1 MLKKYLLFFLFLF
14 CSINTHASIWGDI
27 GGCITDPCN
36 CGQSERTET
45 WNKGPNQ
52 IVKTFKTGANCP
64 PWNKSDGRDT
74 DNCLLQFDYPGRF
87 VPFVLNRCAQAS
99 PDSTYFTPKI
109 TIRIQSCNA
118 AACWSQNANLNWDG
132 QCVLWPTGYG
142 LPLTRVCAR
151 IAVPAMAPPPG
162 INSDPSPA
170 DPGYTAGFHL
180 NKVGFTD
187 SDDTIVGVDGQILT
201 ISSPKLCAYSD
212 PGLVNLVSDS
222 GAHTDLVDWNPNSQP
237 LHETTKLSPIA
248 QVLKFLVTTLG
259 GANIPSLLSKLL
271 GMISQDSEIIKVLQT
286 VLNAIGDLFNFF
298 PNKVIIPIIE
308 AFGSLNGSVDD
319 FSFGCVQLP
328 LGPYP
333 PPFCKSLN
341 ELSVPA
347 VINNVCSVKNPDG
360 TFNQS
365 SVVLPCVVSNVR
377 NNIINNTVRV
387 SFNNLIPICTG
398 TNPDLNTCVEIKGV
412 FTSASSAHVATAYTD
427 FIKPCSSSSSGAPCI
442 NTNIKLTC
450 DVTANGCNQ
459 GFRIVYSQVMD
470 KLETPSDY
478 FISDI
483 PYCGTAEANNSTSC
497 QKIWGANIGQFV
509 DVSVQFP
516 EVQVQDKDNLMPI
529 QQSFTLND
537 SNNKSRSLYA
547 SISNTKTDT
556 QDPADICVFESSSL
570 AGCVS
575 RVSDSYSLATYECE
589 KQYSGITCPSNS
601 YYTPQFV
608 ASMQVIDDKGNII
621 DQTSTLV
628 TPLSYAAPDPDNP
641 NATESVVTLAGYNY
655 SSSVAFIPKDPP
667 KYPDDKYIAMPFSGP
682 NALNQITIH
691 GVYKDNIPP
700 YDNNGS
706 PNPNAVYLKYL
717 EYINGK
723 YIQGGTHTCLMPKNF
738 QHCSPV
744 PPPPSTTPGNPNN
757 NQQINCVLAKLDQ
770 SNTVDCSVLKSKIA
784 EDANYA
790 NLSLCE
796 STSGC
801 SQVETLS
808 GTGKGITVYKCA
820 NNTNCYTN
828 NDNPNTP
835 VCVLTTD
842 YLNRLEPKSNLGSI
856 LDATQYYKVTFYPS
870 DDHAKPNQPTYD
882 VKVSDVRDKT
892 WRELNLCSPIL
903 APVCSA
909 ITSPQASDGNALWGE
924 TDIGELRVGTC
935 PPNWVEIDP
944 SLDPYPNL
952 EPKGTSL
959 KRYCLSNFD
968 NKTIKFETLGQN
980 IGCRESKI
988 LPIEIIENNFPT
1000 ELVNIPYN
1008 PTTKTG
1014 DFILNVVPLQPDPS
1028 LGVDAFPR
1036 DPRTFIDA
1044 SNEPDNSKLFTI
1056 TFKVTLDAIMADID
1070 YFKILDLWYDDCTL
1084 VYVNNTK
1091 VLSAPIASQDSLD
1104 QKAYCNNGND
1114 QGMALQAKNLPLD
1127 IKPYLKQ
1134 GENTIKFQLRVMYG
1148 GGLYYHMQYKMLR

>member
-1 MLKKYLLFFLFLF
+1 MLKKYLLFVFFLF
-14 CSINTHASIWGDI
+14 CSINIYASIWGDI
-27 GGCITDPCN
+27 GECITDPCN

-45 WNKGPNQ
+45 WNAGSINA
-52 IVKTFKTGANCP
+52 ITKTFKTGANCP
-64 PWNKSDGRDT
+64 PWNKSAGRGT

-87 VPFVLNRCAQAS
+87 VPFVLNRCAQES
-99 PDSTYFTPKI
+99 PDSSYFNPKI

-118 AACWSQNANLNWDG
+118 AACWSQDANLNWDG

-151 IAVPAMAPPPG
+151 IAVPGMQPPSG
-162 INSDPSPA
+162 INSYPSPA

-222 GAHTDLVDWNPNSQP
+222 GVHTDALDWNPNSQP

-248 QVLKFLVTTLG
+248 QVLKFLVTTLSEL
-259 GANIPSLLSKLL
+259 NIPKLLGTLL
-271 GMISQDSEIIKVLQT
+271 GMISQDLEIIKVLQT
-286 VLNAIGDLFNFF
+286 ILNAIGDLFNFF
-298 PNKVIIPIIE
+298 PNAVIIPIIE
-308 AFGSLNGSVDD
+308 AFGSLNGSVDNY
-319 FSFGCVQLP
+319 SFGCVQLP

-341 ELSVPA
+341 DLSVPA
-347 VINNVCSVKNPDG
+347 VINNVCSVKNPNG

-365 SVVLPCVVSNVR
+365 SVVLPCVVSNIR

-387 SFNNLIPICTG
+387 SFNNLIPLCTG
-398 TNPDLNTCVEIKGV
+398 TNPDLTTCVEIKGPR
-412 FTSASSAHVATAYTD
+412 TSASGAHTATAYTD
-427 FIKPCSSSSSGAPCI
+427 FIKPCSSSSSSALCI
-442 NTNIKLTC
+442 NTNMKLPC

-459 GFRIVYSQVMD
+459 GFRIVYSQVMGT
-470 KLETPSDY
+470 LETPSDY
-478 FISDI
+478 FISDM
-483 PYCGTAEANNSTSC
+483 PDCGTAEASNSTSC

-516 EVQVQDKDNLMPI
+516 GVQDQKPSSLMPI
-529 QQSFTLND
+529 QQIFTLND
-537 SNNKSRSLYA
+537 NNNQPRSLYA

-556 QDPADICVFESSSL
+556 QDPVDICVFESSSL
-570 AGCVS
+570 VGCVP

-589 KQYSGITCPSNS
+589 KQYSGITCPNNT
-601 YYTPQFV
+601 YYTPQFI
-608 ASMQVIDDKGNII
+608 ASMQVKDEKGNII

-628 TPLSYAAPDPDNP
+628 TPLSYAAPDPNNP
-641 NATESVVTLAGYNY
+641 NATESIITLAGYNY
-655 SSSVAFIPKDPP
+655 SSSVAFIPKDLN
-667 KYPDDKYIAMPFSGP
+667 DKYIAMPFSGP
-682 NALNQITIH
+682 NALNQITIY

-700 YDNNGS
+700 YDNNGN
-706 PNPNAVYLKYL
+706 PNPNTVYLKYL
-717 EYINGK
+717 EYVNGK
-723 YIQGGTHTCLMPKNF
+723 YVQGGTHTCLMPKNF

-770 SNTVDCSVLKSKIA
+770 QNTVDCSVFKSKVA
-784 EDANYA
+784 SYA

-796 STSGC
+796 SISGC

-808 GTGKGITVYKCA
+808 GAGKGITIYSCA
-820 NNTNCYTN
+820 NNSNCYIN

-842 YLNRLEPKSNLGSI
+842 YLNRINPASNLGSI
-856 LDATQYYKVTFYPS
+856 LDATQYYQVTFDS
-870 DDHAKPNQPTYD
+870 NSNPTYD
-882 VKVSDVRDKT
+882 VKTSDVRDKT

-909 ITSPQASDGNALWGE
+909 ITSPQAADGNALWDQ
-924 TDIGELRVGTC
+924 TDIGELRVGRC

-968 NKTIKFETLGQN
+968 NKTIEFEPLNQN
-980 IGCRESKI
+980 IGCRESKG
-988 LPIEIIENNFPT
+988 LPIEIIDNNFPSST
-1000 ELVNIPYN
+1000 IR
-1008 PTTKTG
+1008 PTTPYDPNTKIG
-1014 DFILNVVPLQPDPS
+1014 DFYLNVPPIKS
-1028 LGVDAFPR
+1028 LWNPNDMAFNPN
-1036 DPRTFIDA
+1036 DGSKIDA
-1044 SNEPDNSKLFTI
+1044 TNETDQTKLFTI

-1070 YFKILDLWYDDCTL
+1070 YFKILNLWYDDCTI
-1084 VYVNNTK
+1084 VYINNTK
-1091 VLSAPIASQDSLD
+1091 VLSAPIVSQDSLD
-1104 QKAYCNNGND
+1104 HKDYCNNGND
-1114 QGMALQAKNLPLD
+1114 QGKALQASNLPID

-1134 GENTIKFQLRVMYG
+1134 GENIIKFQLRVIGG

>member
-1 MLKKYLLFFLFLF
+1 MLTKYSLFFLFLF
-14 CSINTHASIWGDI
+14 CSINTHAGIWGDI
-27 GGCITDPCN
+27 GECITDPCN

-45 WNKGPNQ
+45 WNAGSINA
-52 IVKTFKTGANCP
+52 VTKTFKTGTNCP
-64 PWNKSDGRDT
+64 PWNKSDGRDN

-87 VPFVLNRCAQAS
+87 TPFVLNRCAQES
-99 PDSTYFTPKI
+99 PDSSYFTPKI

-118 AACWSQNANLNWDG
+118 AACWSQNTNLNWDG
-132 QCVLWPTGYG
+132 ECVLWPTGYG

-151 IAVPAMAPPPG
+151 IALPVRQPPPG
-162 INSDPSPA
+162 INSNPSPA

-187 SDDTIVGVDGQILT
+187 SDDTIVGVDRQILT

-222 GAHTDLVDWNPNSQP
+222 GVHIDPLDWNPNSQP
-237 LHETTKLSPIA
+237 LHKTTKLSPIA
-248 QVLKFLVTTLG
+248 QVLNFLVITLDVV
-259 GANIPSLLSKLL
+259 NIPKLLGTLL
-271 GMISQDSEIIKVLQT
+271 GMISQDLEIIKVLQT
-286 VLNAIGDLFNFF
+286 ILNAIGDLFNFL
-298 PNKVIIPIIE
+298 PNTVIIPIIE

-319 FSFGCVQLP
+319 YSFGCVQLP

-347 VINNVCSVKNPDG
+347 VINNVCSIKSPNG

-365 SVVLPCVVSNVR
+365 SAVLPCVVSNVR

-387 SFNNLIPICTG
+387 SFNNLIPLCTG
-398 TNPDLNTCVEIKGV
+398 AKPDLTTCVEINGS
-412 FTSASSAHVATAYTD
+412 FTSASGAHTATAYTD
-427 FIKPCSSSSSGAPCI
+427 FIKPCSSSSPGAPCI
-442 NTNIKLTC
+442 NTNIKLSC
-450 DVTANGCNQ
+450 DVATNGCNQ
-459 GFRIVYSQVMD
+459 GFRIVYSQVMGT
-470 KLETPSDY
+470 LETPSDY

-483 PYCGTAEANNSTSC
+483 PDCGTAEASNSTSC

-516 EVQVQDKDNLMPI
+516 EVQDQKPSSLMPI

-537 SNNKSRSLYA
+537 NNNNPRSLYA

-556 QDPADICVFESSSL
+556 QDPTDICVFESSSL
-570 AGCVS
+570 AGCVP

-589 KQYSGITCPSNS
+589 KQYSGITCPSNT

-608 ASMQVIDDKGNII
+608 ASMQVQDDKGNII

-628 TPLSYAAPDPDNP
+628 TPLSYAAPDDPKHP
-641 NATESVVTLAGYNY
+641 NATESIVTLAGYNY

-682 NALNQITIH
+682 NALNQITIY

-700 YDNNGS
+700 YDNNGN

-717 EYINGK
+717 EYVNGK
-723 YIQGGTHTCLMPKNF
+723 YVQGGTHTCLMPKNF

-770 SNTVDCSVLKSKIA
+770 PNTVDCSVFKSKVA
-784 EDANYA
+784 SYA

-808 GTGKGITVYKCA
+808 GTGKGITIYSCA
-820 NNTNCYTN
+820 NNSNCYIN

-835 VCVLTTD
+835 VCVLTID
-842 YLNRLEPKSNLGSI
+842 YLNRINPLSNLGSI
-856 LDATQYYKVTFYPS
+856 LDATQYYKVTFDS
-870 DDHAKPNQPTYD
+870 NSNPTYD
-882 VKVSDVRDKT
+882 VKTSDVRDKT

-909 ITSPQASDGNALWGE
+909 ITSPQAAHGNALWDE
-924 TDIGELRVGTC
+924 TDIGDLSVGRC
-935 PPNWVEIDP
+935 PLNWVEIDP

-968 NKTIKFETLGQN
+968 NKNIEFEPLNQN
-980 IGCRESKI
+980 IGCRESKG
-988 LPIEIIENNFPT
+988 LPIEIIDNNFPPST
-1000 ELVNIPYN
+1000 IR
-1008 PTTKTG
+1008 PTTPYDPNTKIGNFYLNKEPKQLENG
-1014 DFILNVVPLQPDPS
+1014 DW
-1028 LGVDAFPR
+1028 AF
-1036 DPRTFIDA
+1036 DSNDGSKIDA
-1044 SNEPDNSKLFTI
+1044 TDEPGQTKLFTI
-1056 TFKVTLDAIMADID
+1056 TFKLTLNAIMTDID

-1084 VYVNNTK
+1084 VYVNNQQ
-1091 VLSAPIASQDSLD
+1091 VISAPISTVDSLD
-1104 QKAYCNNGND
+1104 NRAQCNNGND
-1114 QGMALQAKNLPLD
+1114 QGQAMQASVPID
-1127 IKPYLKQ
+1127 IKSYLKQ
-1134 GENTIKFQLRVMYG
+1134 GENTIKFQLRVIG
-1148 GGLYYHMQYKMLR
+1148 SGGLYYHMQYKMLR